1 MTTPEIPFA
10 GSTFDAVDIGLVVL
24 DQDQCVLAWNAW
36 MESASGIAATDAVG
50 RPLDALFPGKITAR
64 FFSAVS
70 HALELGASGFLS
82 HALHSPFPLRTR
94 GGQQLIHNLAIGPLG
109 DPPARRCLVQFTDV
123 TATVGREKVLRERQN
138 ARYDAVVGGAPDAI
152 MTLDSG
158 GTIQLANPAAAQEF
172 GYATTELVGRRL
184 ESLLRDPGDWSNAFE
199 AVLSGTPVAR
209 PVELVAE
216 RRSGTPSYLEASASR
231 WEADKRVFVTVI
243 LRDVNERRMAVDAL
257 RLLNRTLEHR
267 VAQSTADRTRMWSLS
282 ADVMVVAGPDGTM
295 NSVNPAWTRLLG
307 WEETVLLGASLLDFV
322 VEEDREHFRSELRS
336 LFAKGAPRLIEVGMR
351 TRNGGSRRVE
361 WSGVAG
367 DDLLQA
373 VGRDVTA
380 EREAEKALAKA
391 EEALRHS
398 QKMEAIGQLTGGI
411 AHDFNN
417 ILTAIIGSMEVLKRR
432 IRAGR
437 LDDLQGFMDG
447 AIASANRAAALTH
460 RLLAFARR
468 QPLDPQAVDVNR
480 LVRGMEE
487 LMGRTLSENVRLEL
501 VLDPGAW
508 PALTD
513 AHQLENAILNLVINA
528 RDAMPGGGRLVI
540 TTTNEVAL
548 ERQRFGQE
556 EVEPGSYVVIGVR
569 DTGAGMPP
577 EVIAR
582 VFEPFFTTK
591 PIGQGTGLGLSM
603 IYGFARQS
611 RGHVRVESEVGKGTF
626 FRLYLP
632 RHAGDVLP
640 RAAAPHRESAK
651 GSGETVLVV
660 EDDSHVRMIITD
672 VLRELGYSCLEAGDG
687 QAALPVL
694 TSNTSIDLLI
704 TDVGL
709 PGLNGR
715 QIAEVARKHRPG
727 LKILFVTGETR
738 PTPSVAPTVISATSG
753 VSGAGRKAALS
764 TSFCEVGLNAY
775 GFFKHRHRPEIE
787 QNLGRKVVFTPHLGN
802 FKRGILATSVVTL
815 KSGVTAEQV
824 KAAFEQAYT
833 GKPLVRLLSTSPN
846 VADVAGT
853 PYCDIFWQI
862 DGEQVVVVSALDNLL
877 KGAAAQAMQAANV
890 KFGKP
895 ETAGLLGGGVCHE

>member
-1 MTTPEIPFA
+1 MTQPEARFA
-10 GSTFDAVDIGLVVL
+10 VPAFDAVDIGLVVL
-24 DQDQCVLAWNAW
+24 DQDQRVLAWNAW
-36 MESASGIAATDAVG
+36 MESASGVGAKDAIG
-50 RPLDALFPGKITAR
+50 RRLDALFPGRITAR
-64 FFSAVS
+64 FSSAVS
-70 HALELGASGFLS
+70 HALELGASGLLT

-94 GGQQLIHNLAIGPLG
+94 SGQRLIHNLAVSPLG

-123 TATVGREKVLRERQN
+123 TATAGREKILRERQN

-172 GYATTELVGRRL
+172 GYATTELVGRKL
-184 ESLLRDPGDWSNAFE
+184 ESLLRDPADWSNAFQS
-199 AVLSGTPVAR
+199 VLSGTPLVR

-231 WEADKRVFVTVI
+231 WESDKRVFVTVI

-257 RLLNRTLEHR
+257 RLLNRTLERR
-267 VAQSTADRTRMWSLS
+267 VAQSTADRTRMWTLS
-282 ADVMVVAGPDGTM
+282 ADVMVVASPDGTV
-295 NSVNPAWTRLLG
+295 NSINPAWSRLLG
-307 WEETVLLGASLLDFV
+307 WQESSLLGASLVDFV
-322 VEEDREHFRSELRS
+322 VAEDRAHFRSELQI
-336 LFAKGAPRLIEVGMR
+336 LFAEGAPRLIEVGMR
-351 TRNGGSRRVE
+351 TNDGGSRRVE
-361 WSGVAG
+361 WSAVAG
-367 DDLLQA
+367 DGLLQA

-437 LDDLQGFMDG
+437 VDDLQGFMDG

-487 LMGRTLSENVRLEL
+487 LLGRTLSENVSLEL
-501 VLDPGAW
+501 ALDPSAW

-528 RDAMPGGGRLVI
+528 RDAMPGGGSLVI
-540 TTTNEVAL
+540 TTTNEVVQ

-577 EVIAR
+577 DVMAK

-611 RGHVRVESEVGKGTF
+611 RGVVRVESAVGKGTF

-632 RHAGDVLP
+632 RHAGDAP
-640 RAAAPHRESAK
+640 SRATMPSQESAK

-672 VLRELGYSCLEAGDG
+672 VLRELGYACLEAGDG

-715 QIAEVARKHRPG
+715 QIADIARRHRPG
-727 LKILFVTGETR
+727 LKILFVTGYAEHA
-738 PTPSVAPTVISATSG
+738 VGDAPFLE
-753 VSGAGRKAALS
+753 AGM
-764 TSFCEVGLNAY
+764 
-775 GFFKHRHRPEIE
+775 
-787 QNLGRKVVFTPHLGN
+787 QM
-802 FKRGILATSVVTL
+802 VT
-815 KSGVTAEQV
+815 
-824 KAAFEQAYT
+824 
-833 GKPLVRLLSTSPN
+833 KP
-846 VADVAGT
+846 
-853 PYCDIFWQI
+853 F
-862 DGEQVVVVSALDNLL
+862 ALDALAL
-877 KGAAAQAMQAANV
+877 KIREMLS
-890 KFGKP
+890 K
-895 ETAGLLGGGVCHE
+895 

>member
-1 MTTPEIPFA
+1 MINADFHPA
-10 GSTFDAVDIGLVVL
+10 ASTFDAVDIGLVIL
-24 DQDQCVLAWNAW
+24 DGDQCVRAWNAW
-36 MESASGIAATDAVG
+36 MESASAIPAREAIG
-50 RPLDALFPGKITAR
+50 RSLDVLFPGHITAR
-64 FFSAVS
+64 FSSAVS
-70 HALELGASGFLS
+70 HALELGTSGLLT
-82 HALHSPFPLRTR
+82 HALHPPLPLRTR
-94 GGQQLIHNLAIGPLG
+94 SGQPLIHNLAIGPLG
-109 DPPARRCLVQFTDV
+109 DPPTRHCLIQFTDV

-152 MTLDSG
+152 LTLDSG
-158 GTIQLANPAAAQEF
+158 GTIQLVNPAAAQEF
-172 GYATTELVGRRL
+172 GYATTELVGRKL
-184 ESLLRDPGDWSNAFE
+184 EALLRDPTDWSNAFRS
-199 AVLSGTPVAR
+199 VLSGTPLAR

-231 WEADKRVFVTVI
+231 WESDKRVFVTVI

-257 RLLNRTLEHR
+257 RLLNRTLERR

-282 ADVMVVAGPDGTM
+282 ADVMVVADRDGTM
-295 NSVNPAWTRLLG
+295 NSINPAWTQLLG
-307 WEETVLLGASLLDFV
+307 WPEPSLVGASLFDFV
-322 VEEDREHFRSELRS
+322 VEEDRARFRAELQT
-336 LFAKGAPRLIEVGMR
+336 LFAEGAPRRIEVGMR
-351 TRNGGSRRVE
+351 TADGGSRRVE

-367 DDLLQA
+367 DGLVQA

-437 LDDLQGFMDG
+437 FDDLQGFMDG

-468 QPLDPQAVDVNR
+468 QPLDPKAVDVNR
-480 LVRGMEE
+480 LVRGMED
-487 LMGRTLSENVRLEL
+487 LLGRTLNENVRLEL
-501 VLDPGAW
+501 ALEPGVW

-528 RDAMPGGGRLVI
+528 RDAMPGGGNLVI
-540 TTTNEVAL
+540 TTTNEVVQ

-556 EVEPGSYVVIGVR
+556 EVEPGNYVVIGVR
-569 DTGAGMPP
+569 DTGSGMPP

-611 RGHVRVESEVGKGTF
+611 RGVVRVESEVGHGTYF
-626 FRLYLP
+626 QLYLP
-632 RHAGDVLP
+632 RHAGDVQ
-640 RAAAPHRESAK
+640 PHTVSADRESAK

-672 VLRELGYSCLEAGDG
+672 VLRELGYSCLEAGNG

-694 TSNTSIDLLI
+694 TSNTTIDLLI

-709 PGLNGR
+709 PGMNGR
-715 QIAEVARKHRPG
+715 QIAEIARRHRPD
-727 LKILFVTGETR
+727 LKILFVTGYAEHATGH
-738 PTPSVAPTVISATSG
+738 APFLSAG
-753 VSGAGRKAALS
+753 M
-764 TSFCEVGLNAY
+764 EM
-775 GFFKHRHRPEIE
+775 
-787 QNLGRKVVFTPHLGN
+787 
-802 FKRGILATSVVTL
+802 VT
-815 KSGVTAEQV
+815 
-824 KAAFEQAYT
+824 
-833 GKPLVRLLSTSPN
+833 KP
-846 VADVAGT
+846 
-853 PYCDIFWQI
+853 F
-862 DGEQVVVVSALDNLL
+862 ALDGLAL
-877 KGAAAQAMQAANV
+877 KIREMLQ
-890 KFGKP
+890 KR
-895 ETAGLLGGGVCHE
+895 

>member
-1 MTTPEIPFA
+1 MTSPDTPFV
-10 GSTFDAVDIGLVVL
+10 GLTFDAVDIGLVVL
-24 DQDQCVLAWNAW
+24 DEKQCVLAWNVW
-36 MESASGIAATDAVG
+36 METASGIAAKDAVG
-50 RPLDALFPGKITAR
+50 RPVDALFPGRITAR
-64 FFSAVS
+64 FSSAVS
-70 HALELGASGFLS
+70 HALELGASSLLT
-82 HALHSPFPLRTR
+82 HALHSSFPLRTR
-94 GGQQLIHNLAIGPLG
+94 SGQRLIHSLAIGPLG
-109 DPPARRCLVQFTDV
+109 EPPARRCLVQFTDV
-123 TATVGREKVLRERQN
+123 TATAGREKILRERQN

-152 MTLDSG
+152 LTLDST

-172 GYATTELVGRRL
+172 GYATSELVGRTL
-184 ESLLRDPGDWSNAFE
+184 ESLLQDPGDWTKAFQS
-199 AVLSGTPVAR
+199 VLAGTPLAR

-216 RRSGTPSYLEASASR
+216 RRSGTPSFLEASASR
-231 WEADKRVFVTVI
+231 WEAEKRVFVTVI

-257 RLLNRTLEHR
+257 RLLNRTLERR
-267 VAQSTADRTRMWSLS
+267 VAQSTADRTRMWTLS

-307 WEETVLLGASLLDFV
+307 WQEGSLLGASLLDFV
-322 VEEDREHFRSELRS
+322 VEEEREQFKSELQA
-336 LFAKGAPRLIEVGMR
+336 LFAGSAPRRIEAGMR
-351 TRNGGSRRVE
+351 TSDGGGRRIE
-361 WSGVAG
+361 WSAVAA
-367 DDLLQA
+367 DDLVQA

-391 EEALRHS
+391 EEALRHA

-432 IRAGR
+432 IKAGR
-437 LDDLQGFMDG
+437 VDDLQGFMDG
-447 AIASANRAAALTH
+447 AITSANRAAALTH

-468 QPLDPQAVDVNR
+468 QPLDPKAVDLNR
-480 LVRGMEE
+480 LVRGMKE
-487 LMGRTLSENVRLEL
+487 LLGGTLSENVKLEL
-501 VLDPGAW
+501 ELDPESW

-528 RDAMPGGGRLVI
+528 RDAMPGGGKLTI
-540 TTTNEVAL
+540 TTTNAVVQ

-569 DTGAGMPP
+569 DTGVGMSPD
-577 EVIAR
+577 VIAR

-626 FRLYLP
+626 FQLYLP
-632 RHAGDVLP
+632 RHAGDVQP
-640 RAAAPHRESAK
+640 RASAPNQESAK

-715 QIAEVARKHRPG
+715 QIAEIARKHRPD
-727 LKILFVTGETR
+727 LKILFVTGYAEHATGH
-738 PTPSVAPTVISATSG
+738 APFL
-753 VSGAGRKAALS
+753 GAGM
-764 TSFCEVGLNAY
+764 EM
-775 GFFKHRHRPEIE
+775 
-787 QNLGRKVVFTPHLGN
+787 
-802 FKRGILATSVVTL
+802 VT
-815 KSGVTAEQV
+815 
-824 KAAFEQAYT
+824 
-833 GKPLVRLLSTSPN
+833 KP
-846 VADVAGT
+846 
-853 PYCDIFWQI
+853 F
-862 DGEQVVVVSALDNLL
+862 ALDALAL
-877 KGAAAQAMQAANV
+877 KIREMLA
-890 KFGKP
+890 K
-895 ETAGLLGGGVCHE
+895 

>member
-1 MTTPEIPFA
+1 M
-10 GSTFDAVDIGLVVL
+10 TFDAVDIGLVVL
-24 DQDQCVLAWNAW
+24 DEKQCVLAWNGW
-36 MESASGIAATDAVG
+36 METASGIAAKDAVG
-50 RPLDALFPGKITAR
+50 RPIDALFPGRITAR
-64 FFSAVS
+64 FSSAVS
-70 HALELGASGFLS
+70 HALELGASSLLT
-82 HALHSPFPLRTR
+82 HALHSSFPLRTR
-94 GGQQLIHNLAIGPLG
+94 SGQRLIHSLAIGPLG
-109 DPPARRCLVQFTDV
+109 EAPTRRCLVQFTDV
-123 TATVGREKVLRERQN
+123 TATAGREKILRERQN

-152 MTLDSG
+152 LTLDST

-172 GYATTELVGRRL
+172 GYATSELVGRTL
-184 ESLLRDPGDWSNAFE
+184 ESLLQDSGDWTTAFQS
-199 AVLSGTPVAR
+199 VLAGTPLAR

-267 VAQSTADRTRMWSLS
+267 VAQSTADRTRMWTLS

-307 WEETVLLGASLLDFV
+307 WQEASLLGANLLDFV
-322 VEEDREHFRSELRS
+322 VEDERDRFGAELQI
-336 LFAKGAPRLIEVGMR
+336 LFAGGAPGLIEAGMR
-351 TRNGGSRRVE
+351 TSDGGSRRIE
-361 WSGVAG
+361 WSGVAA
-367 DDLLQA
+367 DNLVQA

-391 EEALRHS
+391 EEALRHA

-432 IRAGR
+432 IKAGR
-437 LDDLQGFMDG
+437 FDDLQGFMDG

-468 QPLDPQAVDVNR
+468 QPLDPKAVDLNR
-480 LVRGMEE
+480 LVRGMKE
-487 LMGRTLSENVRLEL
+487 LLGGTLSENVKLEL
-501 VLDPGAW
+501 ELAPDAW

-528 RDAMPGGGRLVI
+528 RDAMPGGGKLSI
-540 TTTNEVAL
+540 STTNAVVP

-569 DTGAGMPP
+569 DTGTGMPP
-577 EVIAR
+577 GVIAK

-603 IYGFARQS
+603 IYGFVRQS
-611 RGHVRVESEVGKGTF
+611 RGHVRVESEMGKGTLF
-626 FRLYLP
+626 CLYLP
-632 RHAGDVLP
+632 RHTGDVQP
-640 RAAAPHRESAK
+640 RASAPNQESTK

-715 QIAEVARKHRPG
+715 QIAEIARKHRPD
-727 LKILFVTGETR
+727 LKILFVTGYAEHATGH
-738 PTPSVAPTVISATSG
+738 APFLG
-753 VSGAGRKAALS
+753 VGM
-764 TSFCEVGLNAY
+764 EM
-775 GFFKHRHRPEIE
+775 
-787 QNLGRKVVFTPHLGN
+787 
-802 FKRGILATSVVTL
+802 VT
-815 KSGVTAEQV
+815 
-824 KAAFEQAYT
+824 
-833 GKPLVRLLSTSPN
+833 KP
-846 VADVAGT
+846 
-853 PYCDIFWQI
+853 F
-862 DGEQVVVVSALDNLL
+862 ALDALAL
-877 KGAAAQAMQAANV
+877 KIREMLAS
-890 KFGKP
+890 
-895 ETAGLLGGGVCHE
+895 